1 MRQADGQQPAG
12 GLQTFFVDATM
23 QADVDS

>member
-1 MRQADGQQPAG
+1 MKPMRQAD
-12 GLQTFFVDATM
+12 GLQTFFVEAAM

>member
-1 MRQADGQQPAG
+1 MKPMRQADG
-12 GLQTFFVDATM
+12 LRTFFVDAAM